1 MIVFVHKQIIPE
13 PISTSNSS
21 DFFVY
26 CINGE
31 LTTPLIQPNEQQKT
45 SIIYT
50 NEANPNR
57 IGLLSANYL
66 LEVEIKIL
74 FS

>member
-1 MIVFVHKQIIPE
+1 MPE
-13 PISTSNSS
+13 PISTNNSS

-31 LTTPLIQPNEQQKT
+31 LTTPLIQSNEQQKST
-45 SIIYT
+45 IIYT
-50 NEANPNR
+50 NQSNPNR

-66 LEVEIKIL
+66 LEVKK
-74 FS
+74 

>member
-1 MIVFVHKQIIPE
+1 MPE
-13 PISTSNSS
+13 PVATTNSS

-31 LTTPLIQPNEQQKT
+31 LTTALFQPSLNSSEQQKAT
-45 SIIYT
+45 NIYT
-50 NEANPNR
+50 NESNPNR

-66 LEVEIKIL
+66 LEVKH
-74 FS
+74 